1 MTVRASAPRRLP
13 LQRFTSPAHLHLS
26 PPLTLA
32 RPLLA
37 VAIFALLSSPT
48 HPTRTIIIEQYRPPI
63 DKTVIELPAGLIDE
77 GESPEKTA
85 LRELAEETGYA
96 NGDKEGGEAS
106 VRNVSGVMVADPGQ
120 WR

>member
-1 MTVRASAPRRLP
+1 MR
-13 LQRFTSPAHLHLS
+13 SPS
-26 PPLTLA
+26 
-32 RPLLA
+32 PLLSRSTSIFLAHPSPSSSLPSFPA